1 SGSGPSPGFG
11 SSCWCLPDVDF
22 VHFPRAH
29 MNVAGDAERTADLV
43 VLEHHHP
50 RLPAFDRE
58 SGKDLGLTTFT
69 VRRQVVE
76 PREPCFLQERVQRPG
91 LDHRLDLVI
100 PRITGAEV
108 QQVLEPRTTP
118 WVRTELSE
126 QGFPA
131 SSAKLGFG
139 STHNTYQPI
148 CSKQRELLVEAPSL
162 APTSQA

>member
-1 SGSGPSPGFG
+1 
-11 SSCWCLPDVDF
+11 
-22 VHFPRAH
+22 

-126 QGFPA
+126 QGFPVLIA
-131 SSAKLGFG
+131 DSDLPPELPVLPRFFSEVGIRLHTQHVP
-139 STHNTYQPI
+139 TH
-148 CSKQRELLVEAPSL
+148 LFEAEGV
-162 APTSQA
+162 A